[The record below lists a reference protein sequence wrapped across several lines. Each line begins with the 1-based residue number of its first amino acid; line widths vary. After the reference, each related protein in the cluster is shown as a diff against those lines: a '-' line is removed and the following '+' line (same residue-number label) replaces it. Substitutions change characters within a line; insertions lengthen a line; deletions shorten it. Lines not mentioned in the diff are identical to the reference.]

1 MKDWLETT
9 RFALADLNTKVKD
22 LENEKACLITSL
34 KILHQDYFQS
44 NENGLHNKELA
55 ASSSAINSGPW
66 LKPSSTCKSSKT
78 VDSNVQISNRF
89 ESLDC
94 EGDVEESTNDQN
106 NLRRNLGKKRKVGA
120 KGHGTYLNMNKEQK
134 QDEGEGNS
142 IENKKRQRKQRKLT
156 NRMKNYDQKD
166 IMAGE
171 TGCCQGLDRQMLS
184 VMFLL
189 NPFLELL

>member
-1 MKDWLETT
+1 MNNLKEHCLENNSGYINGLRHENISLKEENKTLKDRLETT

-44 NENGLHNKELA
+44 DEDGLNNKELV
-55 ASSSAINSGPW
+55 ASSLAINSSPW

-94 EGDVEESTNDQN
+94 EGDVEES
-106 NLRRNLGKKRKVGA
+106 
-120 KGHGTYLNMNKEQK
+120 
-134 QDEGEGNS
+134 
-142 IENKKRQRKQRKLT
+142 
-156 NRMKNYDQKD
+156 
-166 IMAGE
+166 IMA
-171 TGCCQGLDRQMLS
+171 LI
-184 VMFLL
+184 
-189 NPFLELL
+189 